1 MELLIQ
7 AAIGFVAGLVGG
19 LLGIGGS
26 IIIIPALILCLDQTD
41 SGYKGKHQHL
51 IQAAAMICNVF
62 VAAPSVVAHWRAR
75 AIMKSV
81 VAFLIPSALAGIL
94 LGVYVSN
101 TPLFARQN
109 GVYLAMLLAGFMLYV
124 AAYNTWRLFTKTDL
138 ERGFHERPKPSAAA
152 VSAVGL
158 VMGFVAGL
166 LGIGGGAIC
175 VPMQQILLR
184 VPLRRAIA
192 NSAVTIV
199 CVASV
204 GATVKNLTLPSVH
217 DVPITQSL
225 QLALMIIPTAIVGS
239 YLGGKLT
246 HALPRRV
253 LRLVFIAFMVTMAYL
268 TFTKAWKATGSAPP
282 THEAVGSVAE
292 DAACSPSLGF
302 VGGTG
307 GAS

>member
-7 AAIGFVAGLVGG
+7 AAIGFVAGLLGG

-26 IIIIPALILCLDQTD
+26 IIIIPALILCLDETD
-41 SGYKGKHQHL
+41 SGYTGKHQHL

-62 VAAPSVVAHWRAR
+62 VAAPSVLGHWRAR
-75 AIMKSV
+75 AIMKPV
-81 VAFLIPSALAGIL
+81 VVFLIPSALAGIL
-94 LGVYVSN
+94 LGVSVSN
-101 TPLFARQN
+101 MRLFARQN
-109 GVYLAMLLAGFMLYV
+109 GVYLAMLLAGFMVYV

-138 ERGFHERPKPSAAA
+138 ERGFDQRPKPSAAA
-152 VSAVGL
+152 VGAVGL

-199 CVASV
+199 CTASV

-217 DVPITQSL
+217 GVPITQSL

-239 YLGGKLT
+239 YVGGRLT
-246 HALPRRV
+246 HALPRRA
-253 LRLVFIAFMVTMAYL
+253 LRLVFIAFMLTMAYL
-268 TFTKAWKATGSAPP
+268 TFSKAWKEAGSAPP
-282 THEAVGSVAE
+282 AQEAAGSAGE
-292 DAACSPSLGF
+292 DGARSAYLGF

-307 GAS
+307 WRS